1 MAIKTSTLAYKAIKE
16 MIFQYKLVPGQKIT
30 YDFLAKRLNLSNT
43 PIINAL
49 HRLEQEE
56 FVVSVPNRGFLIREV
71 SMEEVEDAFRVRAV
85 LEMLAVEDA
94 IGNKSREKLREL
106 DAARRN
112 HQEFKFFSRSR
123 LVKDAAFHL
132 KIAEIGGNEI
142 LSRLLKH
149 LLEYIYLRVRAEG
162 LPFYRIGETI
172 EEHKKIYA
180 AIEKGNSVQAKAFIK
195 RHIMQERKIAIASV
209 KELNAEYAP

>member
-1 MAIKTSTLAYKAIKE
+1 
-16 MIFQYKLVPGQKIT
+16 MIFQYKLIPGQKIT
-30 YDFLAKRLNLSNT
+30 YDFLAKRLKLSNT

-71 SMEEVEDAFRVRAV
+71 SVEEVEDAFRVRAV

-94 IGNKSREKLREL
+94 IRNKSREKLREL

-132 KIAEIGGNEI
+132 KIAEIGGNE
-142 LSRLLKH
+142 LLARLLKH

-162 LPFYRIGETI
+162 LPFYRIRETI
-172 EEHKKIYA
+172 DEHKKIYA
-180 AIEKGNSVQAKAFIK
+180 AIEKRNSVQAKAFIRK
-195 RHIMQERKIAIASV
+195 HIMQEKKV
-209 KELNAEYAP
+209 TLTGFKELNTGYAP